1 MVSSVLD
8 LSSHAT
14 LSNFPPI
21 RYTSSGKEERKRS
34 ARATC
39 LQNGETFAVKNVTK
53 RPRWR
58 RLLTAIIIHSFLNNL
73 HIDARVSC
81 QTSHSS
87 DCSSSLWSP
96 SWPHSCLPSRQH
108 AASPRLHSKSWQVS
122 LSAHPCSV
130 GSSAMCRFPPSR
142 SFGCASSPFSLAVK
156 SVFTA
161 CE

>member
-108 AASPRLHSKSWQVS
+108 AASPRLYSKSWQVS
-122 LSAHPCSV
+122 LSAHPSSV
-130 GSSAMCRFPPSR
+130 GSRSIFRFPSSRFFALPSS
-142 SFGCASSPFSLAVK
+142 SFSQASMSI
-156 SVFTA
+156 
-161 CE
+161 